1 MCYGDLTLCVSTSL
15 LPPPAQAASRLPFR
29 QGKKGQGKRKDAADP
44 VPKRLPMTAVS
55 AIKCSN
61 AHKLRLYP
69 YTCNTHTY
77 MYLLQ
82 YNIQYTHALSVLRLL
97 LTASVTAATHHDGC
111 DPIRPVEHFSNILI
125 TPHTPHRGTG
135 SARSLGR
142 YGQPYRYIS
151 ISRPS

>member
-1 MCYGDLTLCVSTSL
+1 MS
-15 LPPPAQAASRLPFR
+15 PPRCFPRLHR
-29 QGKKGQGKRKDAADP
+29 QPRAVHTGRGQKGQGKRKDAADP

-55 AIKCSN
+55 AITIKCSN

-69 YTCNTHTY
+69 YTCNTYTY
-77 MYLLQ
+77 MYLLL
-82 YNIQYTHALSVLRLL
+82 YNIQYIHALSVLRLL

-111 DPIRPVEHFSNILI
+111 DPIRPVEHFSNILN